1 MGIYLL
7 MYFGVEFLV
16 FEILNKWLIFNMY
29 LLIEEIIVD
38 INSNINYF
46 LDLRFD
52 ILMKSNLNVV
62 FENVWVFGKCFRI

>member
-7 MYFGVEFLV
+7 MYFDVEFLV

-38 INSNINYF
+38 INSKYKLF
-46 LDLRFD
+46 FG
-52 ILMKSNLNVV
+52 
-62 FENVWVFGKCFRI
+62 FEVWYIDEK

>member
-1 MGIYLL
+1 MH
-7 MYFGVEFLV
+7 
-16 FEILNKWLIFNMY
+16 

-52 ILMKSNLNVV
+52 ILMKSNSNVALEDV
-62 FENVWVFGKCFRI
+62 RVSGKRFRIQPSENLNSVLENFPGIFSD